1 MQTTF
6 FEINIFFCQY
16 LCQPLPA
23 EECTS
28 NIFEDATSGTN
39 VPKQYVPAV
48 EKVSSICSLRM
59 SNSYW
64 KYSIIK
70 PVFRG
75 PLNIPEKVSLHHR
88 CLFITG
94 SIPEHGADTSLF
106 WENVPWS
113 EGVLSSDCPLKTG
126 FTVLHFLWLSYIL
139 REQVLGNIISSFGST
154 KSKQCI
160 KVSDVT
166 QWHTVIVFGKFICS
180 YYKYRYLPGKLQ
192 VNTH

>member
-6 FEINIFFCQY
+6 FEINIFLCQY

-48 EKVSSICSLRM
+48 EKVSSICSLGM

-75 PLNIPEKVSLHHR
+75 PLNIPEKVSLHDR
-88 CLFITG
+88 CL
-94 SIPEHGADTSLF
+94 L
-106 WENVPWS
+106 
-113 EGVLSSDCPLKTG
+113 
-126 FTVLHFLWLSYIL
+126 
-139 REQVLGNIISSFGST
+139 QVLFLNMGLTRNCFEKMSPDQRVSS
-154 KSKQCI
+154 
-160 KVSDVT
+160 
-166 QWHTVIVFGKFICS
+166 HLIV
-180 YYKYRYLPGKLQ
+180 P
-192 VNTH
+192 